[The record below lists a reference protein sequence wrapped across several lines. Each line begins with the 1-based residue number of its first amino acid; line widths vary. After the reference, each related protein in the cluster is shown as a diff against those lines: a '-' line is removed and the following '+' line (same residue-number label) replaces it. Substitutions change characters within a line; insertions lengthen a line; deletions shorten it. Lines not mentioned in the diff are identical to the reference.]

1 MIFRK
6 PYAFLIKNFRK
17 IHIIL
22 LLLCI
27 FIYYKTMQL
36 TSFIN
41 EFTKYLSYDP
51 YLEPITKYT
60 SLLFYISIII
70 IIATIVVLI
79 VLLRRK
85 NKPWK
90 LYTVL
95 LLTYIAIFLIFS
107 YTASY
112 FNSGNIETTATA
124 RAIHDFLFI
133 ATIPQY
139 VSFLILFIR
148 ITGLDLHK
156 FGFKNDKEFLE
167 LEQEDKEEF
176 EISVNIDKDVF
187 KRTYKKVKRLL
198 GYFYEEHKFIMN
210 ILFSIISI
218 SLIGYIIYY
227 FGIAHKTIS
236 ETKTLNANGYSIT
249 INKSFYTNKD
259 KAGKI
264 IEKDSSFVILNMT
277 IVNNRGQRKFDS
289 ENFHLVNGNKNM
301 TFSKNTYSNYFNDIG
316 NSYNHRDFN
325 KGEKRTFAM
334 IFKVDKNLDK
344 NKFVLYYQ
352 QFASYKK
359 AYLRKMKLKLSD
371 VSNINTN
378 SSKEIGEEM
387 TVKFPNGDEESF
399 TFEKAI
405 IEDSSDYNI
414 EVCNKNDECEV
425 ETKKTTPETNNKT
438 LKISF
443 SSYNF
448 EGQDLIDFSSDY
460 GKIKY
465 IDSKNMAKEIKIKD
479 MLQNKN
485 YLGKY
490 IYIKVPNE
498 IEKSKQIE
506 IIYTVRN
513 QKYYYKIR

>member
-27 FIYYKTMQL
+27 FVYYKTMQL

-51 YLEPITKYT
+51 YLEPITKYA
-60 SLLFYISIII
+60 SLLFYLSIVL
-70 IIATIVVLI
+70 IIATIISLI

-95 LLTYIAIFLIFS
+95 ALTYIAVFLIFS
-107 YTASY
+107 YTVSY
-112 FNSGNIETTATA
+112 FNSGNIETTAPA

-148 ITGLDLHK
+148 ITGLDLNK

-167 LEQEDKEEF
+167 LEKDDKEEF
-176 EISVNIDKDVF
+176 EISVSIDKNAF
-187 KRTYKKVKRLL
+187 KRTYKKVIRLL

-210 ILFSIISI
+210 IVFGIIGI
-218 SLIGYIIYY
+218 SLIGYMIYY

-259 KAGKI
+259 KSGKI

-301 TFSKNTYSNYFNDIG
+301 TFSKNIYSNYFDDIG

-334 IFKVDKNLDK
+334 IFKVDKKLDK
-344 NKFVLYYQ
+344 NNFVLYYQ

-387 TVKFPNGDEESF
+387 TVKFPNGNEENF
-399 TFEKAI
+399 TFEKAV
-405 IEDSSDYNI
+405 IEDSSSYNI
-414 EVCNKNDECEV
+414 EICNKNDECEV
-425 ETKKTTPETNNKT
+425 ETRRTTPETNYKT
-438 LKISF
+438 MKISF

-448 EGQDLIDFSSDY
+448 EGQDLIDFSNDY

-465 IDSKNMAKEIKIKD
+465 IDSENIAKEIKIKD
-479 MLQNKN
+479 ALQDKK

-506 IIYTVRN
+506 VIYTIRN
-513 QKYYYKIR
+513 EKYYYKVR